1 MFQILKKLVKQTA
14 IYGVST
20 IVVRMLNYLLVPF
33 YTRIFLPEEYGVI
46 TELYA
51 YMGFL
56 LILLTYGLETGYF
69 RHTNLVKDEKSL
81 FSSLLFVLGI
91 SSISF
96 VIISSVFSHEIAS
109 FIDYQG
115 HSEYILYLC
124 IIIALDAFTALPFA
138 RLRYLDKSIYF
149 VLAKLFSVLLNISL
163 ILFFYLLVPYLI
175 KFDEYAYLSD
185 IFTDLETVKYVFI
198 SNVVT
203 SAFSFVIL
211 IPQLR
216 IFTFRLDY
224 KLLKKVMSYSFP
236 LLLVGFTGIGIESLD
251 KILLKHLISV
261 PSHIVDSSRFVMS
274 QIGIYGANFKLAV
287 FMSLFIQAYRFASE
301 PLFFA
306 QAKEGNAK
314 LVYAAMM
321 KYFVIFGLF
330 IFLGIMLYLDI
341 VKIFI
346 SETYFEGLFIVPIL
360 LIAKLFFGIVFSL
373 SIWYKVTNLTK
384 FGIIIS
390 SSGLLVSLIINLI
403 FIPYYSYEASS
414 WAALFA
420 YLTMAVVSY
429 FLSRKF
435 YKISYDFKSI
445 GFYFLSALSIFMLY
459 YFSKKYFISFWY
471 VYSTVMFALF
481 AAIVVYKENLV
492 VIIRNRFLK

>member
-1 MFQILKKLVKQTA
+1 
-14 IYGVST
+14 
-20 IVVRMLNYLLVPF
+20 
-33 YTRIFLPEEYGVI
+33 
-46 TELYA
+46 
-51 YMGFL
+51 
-56 LILLTYGLETGYF
+56 
-69 RHTNLVKDEKSL
+69 
-81 FSSLLFVLGI
+81 
-91 SSISF
+91 
-96 VIISSVFSHEIAS
+96 
-109 FIDYQG
+109 
-115 HSEYILYLC
+115 
-124 IIIALDAFTALPFA
+124 
-138 RLRYLDKSIYF
+138 
-149 VLAKLFSVLLNISL
+149 
-163 ILFFYLLVPYLI
+163 
-175 KFDEYAYLSD
+175 
-185 IFTDLETVKYVFI
+185 
-198 SNVVT
+198 
-203 SAFSFVIL
+203 
-211 IPQLR
+211 
-216 IFTFRLDY
+216 
-224 KLLKKVMSYSFP
+224 
-236 LLLVGFTGIGIESLD
+236 
-251 KILLKHLISV
+251 
-261 PSHIVDSSRFVMS
+261 RFVMA

-346 SETYFEGLFIVPIL
+346 DETYFEGLFIVPIL